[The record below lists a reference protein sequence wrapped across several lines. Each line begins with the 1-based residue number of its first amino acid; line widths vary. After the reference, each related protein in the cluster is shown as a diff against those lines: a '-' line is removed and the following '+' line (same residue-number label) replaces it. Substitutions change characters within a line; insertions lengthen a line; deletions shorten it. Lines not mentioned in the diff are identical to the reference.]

1 MRLALAMLALARAV
15 STTKNV
21 LALPLLLALAGAA
34 DTAKRNVLVVISDDL
49 RPELPCYGCDDVVA
63 PHLSRLAGQSLRF
76 TRAYVQEALCAPSR
90 NSFLSGRRP
99 DATRAWQF
107 VDHFR
112 EAGPDWTTLPGAFK
126 RAGFQAVGCGKVF
139 HPHLPPNWD
148 MPRSWDDRMNA
159 TWADWMY
166 PSEPRCANRSTWCLG
181 DDDGDYEDAKTT
193 ATALALL
200 ENVTAEDET
209 PFFLAVGYRKPHLQ
223 WRVPKR
229 VAALYPGGPDNVSLP
244 AVDVAPEGAP
254 GLAFHMPFAEL
265 SAFED
270 VKRCG
275 GPGLMAPDVAY
286 PLDCQRSFRYGYYAA
301 VTFVDEQLGLLL
313 DWLDDNGR
321 ADDTAVV
328 FYGDHGW
335 HLGDQGDWEKF
346 TNYENAVRTPLLI
359 KAPWLPRSFG
369 KTVAAPVEVV
379 DVYPTLCGLVGV
391 DVDYVKDESEPL
403 AGRDLSFLLSDPSN
417 ADPTHVA
424 RSTFPRCV
432 GGENYA
438 RNHTRNATYP
448 DWYLNDCND
457 VPRALFTHMGYSIR
471 DVTWR
476 FTAWYAWD
484 GANLAP
490 TGAPVALELYDHSA
504 DDGTCDGATKS
515 AFDFETANLAY
526 DPAYAD
532 LVDDLLAT
540 LVAAFR
546 LSTPPAA

>member
-1 MRLALAMLALARAV
+1 MGRPVLPLLLALARAV
-15 STTKNV
+15 STMKKNV
-21 LALPLLLALAGAA
+21 LALPVLLALAGAVSS
-34 DTAKRNVLVVISDDL
+34 TKRNVLVVISDDL

-229 VAALYPGGPDNVSLP
+229 VAALYPGGPGNVSLP

-270 VKRCG
+270 VAKCG
-275 GPGLMAPDVAY
+275 GPGLMAPTAAY
-286 PLDCQRSFRYGYYAA
+286 PESCQRSFRYGYRLA
-301 VTFVDEQLGLLL
+301 VSYVDEQLGVLL
-313 DWLDDNGR
+313 DWLDDHGL
-321 ADDTAVV
+321 DEDTAVV
-328 FYGDHGW
+328 FFGDHGW
-335 HLGDQGDWEKF
+335 HLGDQGEWEKF
-346 TNYENAVRTPLLI
+346 TNYENAARTPLLI
-359 KAPWLPRSFG
+359 KAPWLPASFG
-369 KTVAAPVEVV
+369 RTIAAPVELV
-379 DVYPTLCGLVGV
+379 DVYPTLCGLLGV
-391 DVDYVKDESEPL
+391 DVSYVAAESAPL
-403 AGRDLSFLLSDPSN
+403 AGRDLSGLLRGGA
-417 ADPTHVA
+417 ADDGHVA
-424 RSTFPRCV
+424 LSTFPRCV
-432 GGENYA
+432 GGENYNKDHA
-438 RNHTRNATYP
+438 RNATYA
-448 DWYLNDCND
+448 DWFLNDCND
-457 VPRALFTHMGYSIR
+457 VPRDLFTHMGYSTR
-471 DVTWR
+471 DERWR

-484 GANLAP
+484 GAALRA
-490 TGAPVALELYDHSA
+490 TGAPVALELYDHA
-504 DDGTCDGATKS
+504 GDDGACGGDRS
-515 AFDFETANLAY
+515 AFDYETANLAG
-526 DPAYAD
+526 DPVFAD
-532 LVDDLLAT
+532 EVAALLAV
-540 LVAAFR
+540 LVAKFDI
-546 LSTPPAA
+546 PHG